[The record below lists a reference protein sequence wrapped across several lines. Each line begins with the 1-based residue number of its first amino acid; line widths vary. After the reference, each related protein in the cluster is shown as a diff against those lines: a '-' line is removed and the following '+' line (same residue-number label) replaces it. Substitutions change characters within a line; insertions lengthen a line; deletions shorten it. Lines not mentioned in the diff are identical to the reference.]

1 MTARPSPATI
11 DHVLWFDVAGAPVLG
26 ILSLPER
33 AEVRQRVGVLICVGG
48 PQYRVGSHRQFV
60 LLARRLAA
68 AGYPTLRFDYR
79 GIGDSDGVPRSFTEV
94 GEDIAAASKA
104 LQDRVVIEGVVLWGL
119 CDAASAALLFLNRRS
134 RVHGLVLVNPW
145 LRSEGSQAATQIKH
159 YYGARFRSAEFWRKL
174 IRGQFAWRDSIRSLA
189 HTVRIA
195 IRGQLARGVHAD
207 AAEHL
212 FQTKMANALRSF
224 SGPVLL
230 VLSGNDLTA
239 NEFLEYTRSDA
250 AWSGLLDQPQ
260 ITRVSLME
268 ADHTFSCA
276 KWRAWVEDET
286 IRWLAGQA
294 RTASSG

>member
-1 MTARPSPATI
+1 MSVTGTV
-11 DHVLWFDVAGAPVLG
+11 DHALWFDVAGAPVLG

-33 AEVRQRVGVLICVGG
+33 AEERQRVGVLICVGG

-79 GIGDSDGVPRSFTEV
+79 GIGDSYGSPRSFTELD
-94 GEDIAAASKA
+94 EDIAAASKA
-104 LQDRVVIEGVVLWGL
+104 LQDRAVIDGVVLWGL
-119 CDAASAALLFLNRRS
+119 CDAASAALLALNRRS
-134 RVHGLVLVNPW
+134 PVRGLVLVNPW

-189 HTVRIA
+189 DTVRIA
-195 IRGQLARGVHAD
+195 IRGQLARSVHAD

-239 NEFLEYTRSDA
+239 NEFLEYARSDA
-250 AWSGLLDQPQ
+250 AWLGLLDQPR
-260 ITRVSLME
+260 ITRVSLTE

-286 IRWLAGQA
+286 IRWLAGEA
-294 RTASSG
+294 GTASSG